1 VSREKLRNL
10 DSESLGKLAKTDEL
24 ELLYLQLHSMR
35 NFNDVKDRL
44 IGSLKEEATASNAPA
59 TATMQ

>member
-1 VSREKLRNL
+1 M
-10 DSESLGKLAKTDEL
+10 LAKTDEL

-44 IGSLKEEATASNAPA
+44 IGSLNEAAPRIASTAPA
-59 TATMQ
+59 VATVQ